1 MNEICS
7 ERMWYNLPVWEDLQS
22 LLSFPGGSAVKNP
35 AAKQES
41 QETSFSI
48 PWIDRENPLE
58 EEISRTGLSPTLPQ
72 GQEAGHLPSNPHAAG
87 CKVAPAISGPNPRSL
102 QMLF

>member
-1 MNEICS
+1 
-7 ERMWYNLPVWEDLQS
+7 L
-22 LLSFPGGSAVKNP
+22 GGSTVTVKLP
-35 AAKQES
+35 WWVSSEES
-41 QETSFSI
+41 GCKAGVTRDTSSSV

-87 CKVAPAISGPNPRSL
+87 CTVAPAISGPNPRSL